1 MKKKLILFL
10 IMPLIVCGCQHRN
23 SYRELVAIDSLLKQ
37 EMVDSAFIR
46 LANINIDSN
55 DTELKAY
62 YFLLKTQTLY
72 KRYQPIT
79 SDSAINI
86 SYNYYNQSGDKEKLA
101 RTLLYRG
108 NVRIGMGKAMEAMQD
123 YKMAEEI
130 VANVNDEVLR
140 HNVFF
145 VLSHIYSTHSEYSLA
160 LEYLKRARRCAIKAR
175 RNDYLVYDY
184 KLTSVVYY
192 YLAQY
197 DSSYF
202 YINKSIDAIKLIPAK
217 PAKNR
222 AHIWTGLGVSCYM
235 MNDYKKA
242 KLALEKSISIIPLGS
257 AYAALARIYL
267 KERDTLKA
275 VRTLEEGLK
284 VSDAIDTEIDIRN
297 LLSRIELN
305 RGNYQRAAEL
315 SRRAYMMKDSL
326 TKRQKEENV
335 KAMQIDFERRIENA
349 QATKARRWLWTGLAI
364 TILIGVVAVAV
375 VLYRWDKTRRRLA
388 EEQRQVE
395 QLQAEEQQVNK
406 ELSKTKRTVE
416 RLKRARQEQDKAM
429 SSRQREWEKH
439 KRAIERGH
447 RLFMELNNGG
457 SIVKWSSDDFKDFR
471 TYYDSV
477 NRAFAETIA
486 QNYEPLSPNLYML
499 AALGHAGK
507 NDDDIMATMG
517 LTLKALRTTRTRLSK
532 KEKGV

>member
-1 MKKKLILFL
+1 
-10 IMPLIVCGCQHRN
+10 
-23 SYRELVAIDSLLKQ
+23 
-37 EMVDSAFIR
+37 
-46 LANINIDSN
+46 
-55 DTELKAY
+55 
-62 YFLLKTQTLY
+62 
-72 KRYQPIT
+72 
-79 SDSAINI
+79 
-86 SYNYYNQSGDKEKLA
+86 
-101 RTLLYRG
+101 
-108 NVRIGMGKAMEAMQD
+108 
-123 YKMAEEI
+123 
-130 VANVNDEVLR
+130 
-140 HNVFF
+140 
-145 VLSHIYSTHSEYSLA
+145 
-160 LEYLKRARRCAIKAR
+160 
-175 RNDYLVYDY
+175 
-184 KLTSVVYY
+184 
-192 YLAQY
+192 
-197 DSSYF
+197 
-202 YINKSIDAIKLIPAK
+202 
-217 PAKNR
+217 
-222 AHIWTGLGVSCYM
+222 M